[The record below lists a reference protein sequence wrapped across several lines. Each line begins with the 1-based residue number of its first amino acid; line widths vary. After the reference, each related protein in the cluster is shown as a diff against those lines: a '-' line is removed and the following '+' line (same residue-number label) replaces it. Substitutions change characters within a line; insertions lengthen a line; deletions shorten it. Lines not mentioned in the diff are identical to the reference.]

1 MNFADFFQRPTFL
14 KLGEKKFQCAF
25 SDSMQNDSLLVLPFH
40 KFLVLYTYFSIVKLN
55 YFQVLDLCINGDISV
70 SYRNGAV
77 N

>member
-14 KLGEKKFQCAF
+14 KLGEKQFHCAF
-25 SDSMQNDSLLVLPFH
+25 SDSMQNDSLFVLSFR
-40 KFLVLYTYFSIVKLN
+40 KFFVLYTYFSIVELN
-55 YFQVLDLCINGDISV
+55 YFQVLDHCINGDISV